1 MIAFQIVE
9 PYHAPSYE
17 IRHSVRDHLGERVR
31 EEVGNPAVGVVAGSS
46 RIADFRG
53 VGRQVNYV
61 ADPSGLRAH
70 IRTNEVAAAP
80 QYVSPYLVNPYYRSF
95 GHDGFVYPQYGLGYN
110 RFELGY
116 GYNGPL
122 FNRYGYGN
130 ALGYSGLLEIM
141 LSTME
146 FLMLNKCN
154 IFVSIVYFQKYRIY
168 DLKACYMFLPLL
180 SV

>member
-1 MIAFQIVE
+1 MFIIALFSCIAVAHASFVPIVQ

-17 IRHSVRDHLGERVR
+17 VRHAVRDHLGERVR
-31 EEVGNPAVGVVAGSS
+31 EEVGNPDVGVVAGSS

-95 GHDGFVYPQYGLGYN
+95 GHDGLVYPGYGLGYN
-110 RFELGY
+110 RLGLGYNRLGLGY

-122 FNRYGYGN
+122 FNQYGYGS
-130 ALGYSGLLEIM
+130 ALGYSGLLGNYG
-141 LSTME
+141 
-146 FLMLNKCN
+146 FNYG
-154 IFVSIVYFQKYRIY
+154 V
-168 DLKACYMFLPLL
+168 PL
-180 SV
+180 VK

>member
-1 MIAFQIVE
+1 MFIIALLSCIALAQASFVPIVE

-17 IRHSVRDHLGERVR
+17 IRHAVRDHLGERVR
-31 EEVGNPAVGVVAGSS
+31 EEVGSPAVGVVAGSS

-80 QYVSPYLVNPYYRSF
+80 QYVSPYLSNPYYGSF
-95 GHDGFVYPQYGLGYN
+95 GHDGLVYPQYGLGLN
-110 RFELGY
+110 RFGHGY

-122 FNRYGYGN
+122 FNLYGYGN
-130 ALGYSGLLEIM
+130 ALGYSGLLGNYG
-141 LSTME
+141 
-146 FLMLNKCN
+146 FNYG
-154 IFVSIVYFQKYRIY
+154 V
-168 DLKACYMFLPLL
+168 PLIK
-180 SV
+180 